1 MMQGKQTVLPLLLC
15 VAAIFLSGCLGSD
28 TVKEADDRVFVS
40 DDRVFVSSLPDGFTY
55 MQKID
60 MSAEQLKAIVP
71 QMEHFNVPVSCAK
84 YAYSKAND
92 SGLLYFAAAD
102 TKTAAGLKTALIAAE
117 SMTASGD
124 VPLTS
129 TNIDGSKVYQ
139 MIVPILDSN
148 DGNENEPAEFDIMN
162 TFVKTPNIRINIW
175 ANGST
180 MFMTIGTIENESAL
194 TEFIRSSGTL

>member
-1 MMQGKQTVLPLLLC
+1 MTQSRKAVALLILVTVS
-15 VAAIFLSGCLGSD
+15 VFFSGCLGSD
-28 TVKEADDRVFVS
+28 TVEKFDDRVL
-40 DDRVFVSSLPDGFTY
+40 VSSLPDGYTY
-55 MQKID
+55 VQKID
-60 MSAEQLKAIVP
+60 MTPEQIGTVVP
-71 QMEHFNVPVSCAK
+71 QMAQFNVRVSGAK

-92 SGLLYFAAAD
+92 SGFLYFAAAD

-139 MIVPILDSN
+139 MILPILDTN
-148 DGNENEPAEFDIMN
+148 DGNENEPAEFDIMS
-162 TFVKTPNIRINIW
+162 TFVQAPNIRVNLW
-175 ANGST
+175 VNGST
-180 MFMTIGTIENESAL
+180 VFMTIGTVENESAL